1 LRYKDN
7 LMEKKYGLEV
17 NLKMIN
23 KVNIIKVWVLEYDF
37 FQYIY
42 IKQ

>member
-1 LRYKDN
+1 MDFLRSKDN

-23 KVNIIKVWVLEYDF
+23 KVNIIKV
-37 FQYIY
+37 
-42 IKQ
+42 

>member
-1 LRYKDN
+1 MDFLRYKDN

-23 KVNIIKVWVLEYDF
+23 KVNIIKV
-37 FQYIY
+37 
-42 IKQ
+42 